1 MLLPSA
7 STNVRVMRDGRLLMA
22 LRDRLQIYSGATLQ
36 KEIVVPPAN
45 ILRIDG
51 EVGPGQWVVTHE
63 AGPRESD
70 IVDINRGEVI
80 ARAPGLTSMLNSDGV
95 PLFQDDKGNYVTW
108 NWTTNE
114 RKTLF

>member
-1 MLLPSA
+1 MLGAASA
-7 STNVRVMRDGRLLMA
+7 GEAAAEARPIPDTSAASL
-22 LRDRLQIYSGATLQ
+22 
-36 KEIVVPPAN
+36 PAN